1 MRKQDSISLFNIV
14 IYLLIRVGIN
24 EKIYFNGHIIY
35 IVCDDAAFGHETPS
49 SFSIL
54 WFYDILYT
62 FVYTLTHNDLAMVL
76 FIPLN

>member
-35 IVCDDAAFGHETPS
+35 IVCDDAAFEHEKPS
-49 SFSIL
+49 SF
-54 WFYDILYT
+54 
-62 FVYTLTHNDLAMVL
+62 
-76 FIPLN
+76 